1 MFCSNCGKKIQEGSN
16 VCKSCGCKLNLQK
29 KTNGYLTG
37 IAITILIFIFFPL
50 FILMIPNP
58 SSETTSSSSV
68 KTTSSHSNPFA
79 IIENK
84 VADDA
89 VDQYNIVKRQGDKM
103 QICVQAGVVSFAYLQ
118 AKDENNYRRWK
129 SIEKTD
135 CRAAGLPEF

>member
-1 MFCSNCGKKIQEGSN
+1 
-16 VCKSCGCKLNLQK
+16 
-29 KTNGYLTG
+29 
-37 IAITILIFIFFPL
+37 
-50 FILMIPNP
+50 MIPNP